1 MTLCHLCLFT
11 CKSYSSTKTSGKKG
25 SQLKS
30 NVKSG
35 TTTTTQAS
43 GGTTTTDEFDV
54 DVTTVDDE
62 PQIPYDPIKARN
74 LMGEC
79 EKHVNFARWS
89 DVGEDWEERVVR

>member
-1 MTLCHLCLFT
+1 
-11 CKSYSSTKTSGKKG
+11 
-25 SQLKS
+25 
-30 NVKSG
+30 
-35 TTTTTQAS
+35 
-43 GGTTTTDEFDV
+43 V